1 MVLCIWA
8 KAYLVLAWSSYHGPA
23 LAGWQPIPLTGEA
36 PGGTG
41 QRRSDCQWQGP
52 VGEDYEKHEGA
63 AGIPFG
69 VEAGSVGAHCTLF
82 TAAWSDVAAEQGGEC
97 GIEGKDLGLSL
108 GVTTA

>member
-1 MVLCIWA
+1 VHLGQGLSGFGLVQLPWA
-8 KAYLVLAWSSYHGPA
+8 HLSGLAAHS
-23 LAGWQPIPLTGEA
+23 LDR
-36 PGGTG
+36 GGAWRHWAATV
-41 QRRSDCQWQGP
+41 RLPGP

-108 GVTTA
+108 GATTA